1 MNSLKNMFRPTKPIS
16 KNVSFKPDELISNSQ
31 KLMLELGIIRQ
42 SANGLYHLLPLA
54 QRSLDKL
61 IFIINKN
68 MMDIGAQKISMPVL
82 IHSNLWKKTG
92 RLNKNIEDLYLV
104 NDRKSK
110 EFLLS
115 PTHEEV
121 VTDLFSSDPKTYKQL
136 PLMLYQVGTK
146 FRDEIRPKLGIIRSK
161 EFLMKD
167 LYSFDRDQT
176 SATFTYNKVCQAYE
190 KIFKHIG
197 VKFIRVEGASGM
209 MGGNQSHEFHYPAEV
224 GDDTLLQCKK
234 CGFGMNKEM
243 SPESVQCPKCSS
255 TDIEFTK
262 AIEVGHTFHLG
273 TFYSS
278 ALSAT
283 YSDTD
288 GTMKPPYMCSY
299 GLGVSRIIGASVECL
314 STQDVIQWPRSI
326 SPFTI
331 CIIPAKEGSIEEN
344 ASLNNVHSLYNHFTE
359 IFGDDIIVDDR
370 THMTIGKRLIEAK
383 KLGFPF
389 VVVMGKKMN
398 ETPSLYELYEA
409 NTNKSEHY
417 ELSNLI
423 NYLKQQ
429 CLDKI

>member
-1 MNSLKNMFRPTKPIS
+1 M
-16 KNVSFKPDELISNSQ
+16 
-31 KLMLELGIIRQ
+31 
-42 SANGLYHLLPLA
+42 Y
-54 QRSLDKL
+54 
-61 IFIINKN
+61 IIN
-68 MMDIGAQKISMPVL
+68 IIS
-82 IHSNLWKKTG
+82 
-92 RLNKNIEDLYLV
+92 YLQYIFV
-104 NDRKSK
+104 Q
-110 EFLLS
+110 
-115 PTHEEV
+115 THEEV

-136 PLMLYQVGTK
+136 PLMLYQIGTK

-176 SATFTYNKVCQAYE
+176 SAITTYNKVCQAYE

-197 VKFIRVEGASGM
+197 VKFIKGRDYNIIHTIMQPANVMNLVLVEGTSGM
-209 MGGNQSHEFHYPAEV
+209 MGGNQSHEFHFPAEV

-234 CGFGMNKEM
+234 CEFGMNKEM
-243 SPESVQCPKCSS
+243 SPELVQCPKCSS

-262 AIEVGHTFHLG
+262 AIEVGHTFNLG
-273 TFYSS
+273 TFYSN

-288 GTMKPPYMCSY
+288 GTLKPPYMGSY
-299 GLGVSRIIGASVECL
+299 GLGVTRIIGASVECL
-314 STQDVIQWPRSI
+314 STQEIIQWPRSL
-326 SPFTI
+326 SPFTV

-344 ASLNNVHSLYNHFTE
+344 TSLNNIQSLYNHFTK
-359 IFGDDIIVDDR
+359 IFGDDIVVDDR

-389 VVVMGKKMN
+389 VVVMGKKIN
-398 ETPSLYELYEA
+398 ENPSLYELYEA
-409 NTNKSEHY
+409 STNKLKHY